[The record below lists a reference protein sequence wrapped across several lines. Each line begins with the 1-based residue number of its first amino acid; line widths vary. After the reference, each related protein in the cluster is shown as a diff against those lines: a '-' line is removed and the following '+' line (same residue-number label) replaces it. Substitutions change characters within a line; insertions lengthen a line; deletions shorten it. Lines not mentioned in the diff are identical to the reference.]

1 MNQVDA
7 RSIRSI
13 RRRLLM
19 LLLRSFGIVVF
30 LTVVLILIAAGAV
43 ITRNTG
49 TNPFYRSPTAII
61 LETYYLGHGSW
72 QGVEAVLEERTNT
85 SIRALRPDWERTI
98 LLDASEKVILDHGSA
113 ISPLVGLVYSPEKDE
128 IGLPLVIN
136 GSLVGTL
143 LTDRGTLPRPFQL
156 IFYLIGP
163 TAVISVLL
171 GILTLIIGLLLMR
184 RMINP
189 LSEVIAAA
197 QTVSQGDLTARVPVH
212 ARHDDI
218 SALSDHFN
226 HMADE
231 LERSDRQRR
240 NLLADIAHELRT
252 PITIL
257 RGRLEGILDG
267 VYPPDEAHIA
277 PALEETY
284 LLERLVEDLRLLA
297 LAEANQLRFELK
309 PLRLTELAKTTLGLF
324 SAQAGERNINL
335 RLEADADLPEVMVD
349 PQRFQQVIG
358 NLIDNALRYTSEGS
372 SIDVAIHNRGTGV
385 ELSVADDG
393 PGVPEAELPYVFDRL
408 WRGEKSRARSTG
420 GVGLGL
426 SIALPATAHHVDS
439 RCRYCYPSKLKQLRG
454 SFTQKIKNGVLMG
467 EDNWGLLG

>member
-1 MNQVDA
+1 MKQADA
-7 RSIRSI
+7 QSIQSI

-19 LLLRSFGIVVF
+19 LLLRAFGTVVF
-30 LTVVLILIAAGAV
+30 LTVLFILLVAAIVIA
-43 ITRNTG
+43 RNAG
-49 TNPFYRSPTAII
+49 TNPFYRSPTAIT

-72 QGVEAVLEERTNT
+72 QGVEAVLEERTT
-85 SIRALRPDWERTI
+85 TFIRALRPDWERTI
-98 LLDASEKVILDHGSA
+98 LLDADRRVVIDHGSVT
-113 ISPLVGLVYSPEKDE
+113 SPLVGRLFTSQPDE
-128 IGLPLVIN
+128 IELPLSIN
-136 GSLVGTL
+136 DALIGTL
-143 LTDRGTLPRPFQL
+143 ILDRGTPSRVVQL
-156 IFYLIGP
+156 IFTLVGP

-189 LSEVIAAA
+189 LAEVIAAA
-197 QTVSQGDLTARVPVH
+197 QAVSHGDLTARVPGH
-212 ARHDDI
+212 ARNDDL

-226 HMADE
+226 HMAEE
-231 LERSDRQRR
+231 LEHSDIQRR
-240 NLLADIAHELRT
+240 NLFADIAHELRT

-309 PLRLTELAKTTLGLF
+309 PVSLSELAETILGLF
-324 SAQAGERNINL
+324 SAQAGERNVSL
-335 RLEADADLPEVMVD
+335 HLDAEPDLPEVRVD

-358 NLIDNALRYTSEGS
+358 NLIDNALRFTPEGS
-372 SIDVAIHNRGTGV
+372 SIDLSIHRQENNI
-385 ELSVADDG
+385 ELSVADGG
-393 PGVPEAELPYVFDRL
+393 PGIPEEELAHVFDRF

-420 GVGLGL
+420 GAGLGL
-426 SIALPATAHHVDS
+426 SIARQLVEAQGGKIMACNRLPEGFEVS
-439 RCRYCYPSKLKQLRG
+439 
-454 SFTQKIKNGVLMG
+454 I
-467 EDNWGLLG
+467 LLPISASPL

>member
-7 RSIRSI
+7 HSIRSI

-19 LLLRSFGIVVF
+19 LLLRAFGIVVF
-30 LTVVLILIAAGAV
+30 LTVLLILIVAAV
-43 ITRNTG
+43 VVVRNTG
-49 TNPFYRSPTAII
+49 ANPFYRSPTAII

-98 LLDASEKVILDHGSA
+98 LLDADGRVVLDHGSA
-113 ISPLVGLVYSPEKDE
+113 TSPLVGTQFNPQSNE
-128 IGLPLVIN
+128 IGQPLTIN
-136 GSLVGTL
+136 SALVGTL
-143 LTDRGTLPRPFQL
+143 IVDRGTPPRAVQL
-156 IFYLIGP
+156 IYTLVGP

-197 QTVSQGDLTARVPVH
+197 QAVSQGDLTARVPVH
-212 ARHDDI
+212 ARNDDL

-231 LERSDRQRR
+231 LERSDIQRR
-240 NLLADIAHELRT
+240 NLFADIAHELRT

-297 LAEANQLRFELK
+297 LAEANQLRYEMK
-309 PLRLTELAKTTLGLF
+309 PVRLAEQAETILGLF
-324 SAQAGERNINL
+324 SAQAGERNVKL
-335 RLEADADLPEVMVD
+335 HLEAEPDLPEVMVD

-358 NLIDNALRYTSEGS
+358 NLMDNALRFTPEGS
-372 SIDVAIHNRGTGV
+372 SIDLTIHRQENSIVLT
-385 ELSVADDG
+385 VADGG
-393 PGVPEAELPYVFDRL
+393 PGIPEDELTHIFDRF

-420 GVGLGL
+420 GAGLGL
-426 SIALPATAHHVDS
+426 SIARQLVEAQGGKITARNQSPRGFEVEITLPV
-439 RCRYCYPSKLKQLRG
+439 
-454 SFTQKIKNGVLMG
+454 NGTK
-467 EDNWGLLG
+467 GLS